1 MKLISINPATEEVI
15 FESTTHS
22 LFEIE
27 KILKKLN
34 KSFLDWKK
42 TPISQRILSLKKISK
57 TLRENKDHFAK
68 IITLEMGKPIIEAKA
83 EIEKCAL
90 LCDYF
95 FAHTEEFLRPEDRTK
110 WTNSHKEAWI
120 QYEPLG
126 IIFAIMPWNFPFW
139 QVFRCVIPALIAGN
153 CVLLKHSP
161 NVSQCAIEIQKI
173 FFEAGLEKVFDILLI
188 EKERTGEITEFVL
201 SQPEVGGVSV
211 TGSVQTGKFVAQI
224 AGKYLKKSV
233 MELGGSDA
241 FIVFDS
247 ANIENAAK
255 TAALAR
261 CQNTGQSC
269 IAAKRFILLESIY
282 NSFMEIFLSEM
293 KEYSKAIGDPLKET
307 TRIGP
312 IARKDLLENLSLL
325 VEDAKNKGASILMG
339 GKKANFEKGYFY
351 EVTILEKIDPKMKIY
366 KEEAFGPVASIYKA
380 HNVETAIK
388 TANDTPFGL
397 GASIWTEDLQ
407 FAKTIIP
414 EIQAGNVFVNSL
426 VKSDPALPFGGIKE
440 SGYGRELSKEGILEF
455 TNIKTIRIF

>member
-1 MKLISINPATEEVI
+1 MKLISINPTTEEVI
-15 FESTTHS
+15 FEINSHS
-22 LFEIE
+22 LSEIE
-27 KILKKLN
+27 KIINKLKNSYKN
-34 KSFLDWKK
+34 WKK
-42 TPISQRILSLKKISK
+42 TPISKRILSLKEISK
-57 TLRENKDHFAK
+57 KLRENKDHLAK

-90 LCDYF
+90 LCDYYF
-95 FAHTEEFLRPEDRTK
+95 EHTEDFLKSEDRTK

-126 IIFAIMPWNFPFW
+126 IVFAIMPWNFPFW
-139 QVFRCVIPALIAGN
+139 QVFRCVIPALMAGN

-161 NVSQCAIEIQKI
+161 NVSQCGIEIQKI
-173 FFEAGLEKVFDILLI
+173 FYECGLENVFDILLV
-188 EKERTGEITEFVL
+188 EKERVGEITEFVL
-201 SQPEVGGVSV
+201 SQPEVCGVTV

-247 ANIENAAK
+247 ANIEIAAK

-282 NSFMEIFLSEM
+282 NSFMEIFLNEM
-293 KEYSKAIGDPLKET
+293 KEYSKTIGDPLKET

-312 IARKDLLENLSLL
+312 IARKDLLENLNQL
-325 VEDAKNKGASILMG
+325 VEDAKNKGATILMG

-351 EVTILEKIDPKMKIY
+351 EVTILENIESKMKIY

-380 HNVETAIK
+380 KNIEQAIQI
-388 TANDTPFGL
+388 ANDTPFGL
-397 GASIWTEDLQ
+397 GASIWTEDFQ
-407 FAKTIIP
+407 FAKKIIP